1 MSQRL
6 FVTEPSLQMPIEA
19 SDSHKAALL
28 LHALGESDRAWMLG
42 ELPPPQQRQLQLLL
56 NELETLGI
64 PVDREF
70 VQKVIATSAAGAT
83 QSKSVTDALENAD
96 PLALARVLSA
106 EPAELIAGLIAL
118 RTWPWKERLLSELK
132 DGKRNAVLARLAQ
145 TEVSAKPPLVRQID
159 RQLMDL
165 LVERLASMPP
175 AEPASER
182 WPFASRR
189 PWWRRLLRSEQPV
202 EKNR

>member
-6 FVTEPSLQMPIEA
+6 FTTEPSLQMPIQA

-28 LHALGESDRAWMLG
+28 LHALGESDRAWLLG
-42 ELPPPQQRQLQLLL
+42 ELPPPQQRQLQVLL
-56 NELETLGI
+56 NELETLRI

-70 VQKVIATSAAGAT
+70 VQQVMATAAAGAP
-83 QSKSVTDALENAD
+83 QSKSATDVLENAD
-96 PLALARVLSA
+96 ARALARVLSA

-118 RTWPWKERLLSELK
+118 RTWPWKERLMSELK

-145 TEVSAKPPLVRQID
+145 TGVSVKPPFVRQID

-165 LVERLASMPP
+165 LAERLASMPP
-175 AEPASER
+175 AEPVSER
-182 WPFASRR
+182 WPFASKG
-189 PWWRRLLRSEQPV
+189 PWWRRLLRREQPA
-202 EKNR
+202 ETIR